1 MLRIGPALRLLAG
14 ALVMT
19 IVATAGL
26 RIAGLPVSSPLVF
39 NVSGS
44 VPYHVGWLTR
54 QPGELPARGALVLY
68 RYAGAPILGRPELGE
83 VPFFKFV
90 RGLPGDEVKVE
101 GRTVY
106 VADRQIGL
114 AIAKTRTGQ
123 LLEPIAPGRI
133 PDGYFFAAG
142 TLPDSFDSRYAES
155 GLVPIHAVIGTVTP
169 FF

>member
-1 MLRIGPALRLLAG
+1 MARAGLVLRHLVAI
-14 ALVMT
+14 LVMA
-19 IVATAGL
+19 IVAMACL
-26 RIAGLPVSSPLVF
+26 RIAGLPISSPLVF

-54 QPGELPARGALVLY
+54 QRGVLPPRGALVLY
-68 RYAGAPILGRPELGE
+68 RYSGEPILGRPELAE

-90 RGLPGDEVKVE
+90 RGLPGDEVRVE

-106 VADRQIGL
+106 VADGEIGL
-114 AIAKTRTGQ
+114 AMAKTRMGQ
-123 LLEPIAPGRI
+123 FLEPISPGRI

-142 TLPDSFDSRYAES
+142 TLPDSYDSRYAQS
-155 GLVPIHAVIGTVTP
+155 GLIPVHAVIGTVTP